1 MKWREGAC
9 LPVECTGRVAVSFNG
24 TVYLGGGVGSKHGC
38 LFRVDVYHPDRN
50 KWGTAI
56 PTTHGLFAMT
66 VIRDQLLIAGGKMVT
81 DEATDE
87 MFVLV
92 DNQWKHFNNLPSPR
106 WGASAACFQSLLIMV
121 GGKVGKKSPPLS
133 STDICDTTTGQ
144 WFRRNDIPLPL
155 SFLQSVVV
163 GNKIYILNGLNE
175 RDIAST
181 AVYAA
186 SISDP
191 ELKWKR
197 LEDTP
202 WSDSVGVGLNDKYLL
217 AVGGKEA
224 NSTVCVFNSKSL
236 FTPSASSWESIG
248 ALPVMKTVP
257 AAVGVDNMLI
267 IAGGSG
273 VNSKY
278 CNTVHIAT
286 FLNDL

>member
-1 MKWREGAC
+1 MKWREVAC
-9 LPVECTGRVAVSFNG
+9 SPVECTGRVAVSFNRA
-24 TVYLGGGVGSKHGC
+24 VYLGSGIGSKHGC
-38 LFRVDVYHPDRN
+38 LFRVDVYHPDKN

-66 VIRDQLLIAGGKMVT
+66 VVKDQLLIAGGKT
-81 DEATDE
+81 ATDKATE
-87 MFVLV
+87 MFFLV
-92 DNQWKHFNNLPSPR
+92 GNQWKHFNNLPSPR
-106 WGASAACFQSLLIMV
+106 WGASAACYQSLLIMV

-144 WFRRNDIPLPL
+144 WFRRSDIPLPL
-155 SFLQSVVV
+155 SFLQSVVL
-163 GNKIYILNGLNE
+163 GNKIYILNGLSEN
-175 RDIAST
+175 DTAST

-202 WSDSVGVGLNDKYLL
+202 WPDSVGVGLNDKYLL

-224 NSTVCVFNSKSL
+224 NCTVCVFNSM
-236 FTPSASSWESIG
+236 FTASASLWESIG
-248 ALPVMKTVP
+248 VLPVMKTSP
-257 AAVGVDNMLI
+257 AVVGIDNMLVI
-267 IAGGSG
+267 VGGSL
-273 VNSKY
+273 VTCKY
-278 CNTVHIAT
+278 SNTVHIAT